1 MIIEATITGN
11 EIITGITELS
21 EKDKVIGYL
30 VEPNKH
36 QDSTSIVTPDGKT
49 LGEYCCSDHAVKAA
63 FINAHDLPV
72 DPVSERSTKFSMADL
87 LLASLLSSMT
97 RH

>member
-1 MIIEATITGN
+1 MIIEARITGN
-11 EIITGITELS
+11 ELIAGITELS
-21 EKDKVIGYL
+21 EKDSVIGYL
-30 VEPNKH
+30 IEPNKR

-49 LGEYCCSDHAVKAA
+49 LGEYCCSGHAVKAA
-63 FINAHDLPV
+63 FIHAHDLKV
-72 DPVSERSTKFSMADL
+72 DQEEESATKYSVADL

>member
-1 MIIEATITGN
+1 MIIEARITGN
-11 EIITGITELS
+11 ELIAGITELS
-21 EKDKVIGYL
+21 EKDSVIGYL
-30 VEPNKH
+30 IEPNKR

-49 LGEYCCSDHAVKAA
+49 LGEYCCSGHAVKAA
-63 FINAHDLPV
+63 FIHAHDLKV
-72 DPVSERSTKFSMADL
+72 DQAEESSTKYSVADL